1 MIRIREANTILALS
15 AIALAISGCA
25 FEKTVRNEGVENL
38 DTSGIVAGRSDRVD
52 VLRQLGA
59 PPEDSVEEAGTRVVS
74 RDYLSYAV
82 FEERCF
88 RIGFEQVLLITPFRW
103 CFADHPYE
111 LAVEFDENGIVTG
124 VYQTRRD
131 MIWPPFQ
138 SEDNLPAPVTTQLSG
153 SLLR

>member
-1 MIRIREANTILALS
+1 MTRIGEANAVLAPILV
-15 AIALAISGCA
+15 ALAVSACA
-25 FEKTVRNEGVENL
+25 FEKTVLNEGVQNL
-38 DTSGIVAGRSDRVD
+38 DASGIVAGRSDRLD
-52 VLRQLGA
+52 VLRQLGG
-59 PPEDSVEEAGTRVVS
+59 PPEDSVEEAGTRVVG
-74 RDYLSYAV
+74 RDYLNYAV

-88 RIGFEQVLLITPFRW
+88 RIGFDQLLLITPFRW

-111 LAVEFDENGIVTG
+111 LAVEFDENGLVTG

-138 SEDNLPAPVTTQLSG
+138 SEENLPAPVTTQLTG